1 MKVSQKNVI
10 VFIKLEKDFLV
21 FGQMGNDCRVS
32 FKIAETICKDFNY
45 LNGFWKG
52 KKVIVCYFRLPQTIN
67 AKCCLP
73 LNIHSRQ

>member
-45 LNGFWKG
+45 LNG
-52 KKVIVCYFRLPQTIN
+52 Y
-67 AKCCLP
+67 
-73 LNIHSRQ
+73 